1 MKAFLFA
8 VVAVVAIGVAASVVL
23 EGYQSTAANSLVGGG
38 ARPDP
43 DTKWQGNVAPKS

>member
-8 VVAVVAIGVAASVVL
+8 VVAVVAIGVGASVVL
-23 EGYQSTAANSLVGGG
+23 EGYQSRVDSSLVGGG

-43 DTKWQGNVAPKS
+43 DPKWQDKPAPKS

>member
-8 VVAVVAIGVAASVVL
+8 VFAVIAIGFAASVVL
-23 EGYQSTAANSLVGGG
+23 EGYQHTVDSSLVGGG

-43 DTKWQGNVAPKS
+43 DPKLHDKPAPKI